1 MRTIGIIT
9 TRVIAVVAVVGAVVG
24 FRSIGDVKRLP
35 ARCAACKGPRT
46 MHEMSYCEGV
56 VEAVERRAAGRP
68 VARVGVRIGAVH
80 RVVADAFEQSFQI
93 AAAGGPAD
101 GATTELVV
109 VPVHGHCIDCRA
121 DFDSSDPS
129 PACPSCGSLDVAVR
143 GRRRGRP
150 GVAAV
155 RRLAAAADSPAEL
168 VPAHT
173 HPPTIPVI
181 MKDPTA

>member
-1 MRTIGIIT
+1 
-9 TRVIAVVAVVGAVVG
+9 
-24 FRSIGDVKRLP
+24 
-35 ARCAACKGPRT
+35 

-93 AAAGGPAD
+93 AAAGGPAE

-109 VPVHGHCIDCRA
+109 VPVRGHCMDCRA

-129 PACPSCGSLDVAVR
+129 PACPSCGSLAVAVE
-143 GRRRGRP
+143 GGDE
-150 GVAAV
+150 VVLEWLEYADS
-155 RRLAAAADSPAEL
+155 RLTADSPAEL

-173 HPPTIPVI
+173 HPPTIPGDHEGSDGLEPVRSFMI
-181 MKDPTA
+181 TEEG